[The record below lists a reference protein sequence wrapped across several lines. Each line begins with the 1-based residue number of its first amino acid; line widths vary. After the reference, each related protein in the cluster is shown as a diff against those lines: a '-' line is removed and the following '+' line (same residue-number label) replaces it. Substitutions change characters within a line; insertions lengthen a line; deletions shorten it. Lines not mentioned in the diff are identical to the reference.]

1 MSYRP
6 PMPGSSPGGFQQPGN
21 SNRYVSPGKVRD
33 GRKKGIPWV
42 LGCGLLLMGFVLGV
56 AGILILAL
64 LVFGSPVSNQP
75 FPARQ
80 PVPGITDLSAT
91 LSESYLNAETL
102 REVKANPYTI
112 AGIFSL
118 KDISIKIL
126 PGQQFEINAKLG
138 NSLVDFDVSVTESA
152 SVVNNKIVL
161 RAIGE
166 PKVGKGNLPISTNQV
181 VQAINDNLIEPQL
194 NRSAATI
201 KVNDRQLNL
210 IDLETQRGLLIV
222 RYNAR

>member
-6 PMPGSSPGGFQQPGN
+6 PVPGSSLGSYQQPGN

-33 GRKKGIPWV
+33 GRKKGIPWL
-42 LGCGLLLMGFVLGV
+42 LGCGLLLMGFVFGV
-56 AGILILAL
+56 AGVLILAML
-64 LVFGSPVSNQP
+64 IFGTPVSNQS
-75 FPARQ
+75 FPNRQ
-80 PVPGITDLSAT
+80 PVPGVPDLSAT
-91 LSESYLNAETL
+91 LSESYLNTATV
-102 REVKANPYTI
+102 REIKANPYTI

-118 KDISIKIL
+118 KDINIRVL

-138 NSLVDFDVSVTESA
+138 NNLVDFDVTVTESA

-181 VQAINDNLIEPQL
+181 VQAINDSLIEPQL

-201 KVNDRQLNL
+201 KVNDRLLTL

-222 RYNAR
+222 RYNAK